1 MRIARITF
9 NVEAKIELQRVR
21 EAGITHGSVDFF
33 VEVGFLKLEGSGVV
47 LDLGVGVVLD
57 VHRGLLA
64 LGLADTCISVGLK
77 S

>member
-1 MRIARITF
+1 MRSRRT
-9 NVEAKIELQRVR
+9 
-21 EAGITHGSVDFF
+21 THGSVDFF

-57 VHRGLLA
+57 VHRGLLT
-64 LGLADTCISVGLK
+64 LGLADTGISVGLK

>member
-1 MRIARITF
+1 MAY
-9 NVEAKIELQRVR
+9 
-21 EAGITHGSVDFF
+21 GSVDFF

>member
-1 MRIARITF
+1 MRSRRT
-9 NVEAKIELQRVR
+9 
-21 EAGITHGSVDFF
+21 THGSVDFF